1 MESVIS
7 ERKYG
12 LQSVASFERN
22 ANEKGLSP
30 RQEENKNVVTKRDL
44 AQDPQVQEVL
54 KTQQLTVE
62 EQFMIAQSPNFNLLR
77 DMHEQIEGE
86 FFLDRRV
93 SLDNKA
99 REIEEQ
105 KKIEA

>member
-44 AQDPQVQEVL
+44 AQDPQV
-54 KTQQLTVE
+54 
-62 EQFMIAQSPNFNLLR
+62 
-77 DMHEQIEGE
+77 
-86 FFLDRRV
+86 
-93 SLDNKA
+93 
-99 REIEEQ
+99 
-105 KKIEA
+105 